1 MKITIL
7 FFGVAQDM
15 ASVRQTTLELQ
26 AGCTVGGLRSELAKL
41 FVGMDETLAYALA
54 VNEKLSI
61 DNQVLV
67 EGDVAAVLPP
77 VSGG

>member
-1 MKITIL
+1 
-7 FFGVAQDM
+7 
-15 ASVRQTTLELQ
+15 
-26 AGCTVGGLRSELAKL
+26 
-41 FVGMDETLAYALA
+41 MDETLAYALA

>member
-7 FFGVAQDM
+7 FFGVTQDL
-15 ASVRQTTLELQ
+15 AGVRQTTLELHS
-26 AGCTVGGLRSELAKL
+26 GCTAGGLRSELAKQCI
-41 FVGMDETLAYALA
+41 GMDETLAYALA
-54 VNEKLSI
+54 VNEKLSM
-61 DNQVLV
+61 DDQVLL